1 MDKLNYLG
9 EERLH
14 IIRQIGHI
22 ISPQQFFVEV
32 YRNSM
37 RIEVSETLPA
47 TSFILLQQY
56 IEETFGDSACLV
68 VNYWKLSIHIKSD
81 PMKFL
86 RGNLS
91 DGFEFIQ
98 LRCKGVQ
105 IESVNQGRFE
115 NIDGVAI
122 KKFKEKRLY

>member
-1 MDKLNYLG
+1 MDKLDYLG

-14 IIRQIGHI
+14 VIRQIGHI

-56 IEETFGDSACLV
+56 IESTFVDSACLI

-81 PMKFL
+81 PMRFL
-86 RGNLS
+86 RANLS

-98 LRCKGVQ
+98 LRCKGVH
-105 IESVNQGRFE
+105 IE
-115 NIDGVAI
+115 NIAYGKYERFADATV
-122 KKFKEKRLY
+122 KSFKEKRLY

>member
-1 MDKLNYLG
+1 MDKLDYLG

-14 IIRQIGHI
+14 VIRQIGHI

-47 TSFILLQQY
+47 TSFILLKQF
-56 IEETFGDSACLV
+56 IEDTFGDSACLV
-68 VNYWKLSIHIKSD
+68 VNYWKLSIHIKAD
-81 PMKFL
+81 TMRFL
-86 RGNLS
+86 RANLS

-98 LRCKGVQ
+98 LKCKGVH
-105 IESVNQGRFE
+105 IE
-115 NIDGVAI
+115 NIAYGKQEKFGDTTV
-122 KKFKEKRLY
+122 KSFKEKRLY